1 MYNKNKNIIDIEDNN
16 MLSLNE
22 KLYQILESI
31 STTGV
36 PTCRDATRLFTLVDH
51 LIFHKCIVKINES
64 DSQQAKYRLT
74 DKGEKMLKN
83 LKK

>member
-1 MYNKNKNIIDIEDNN
+1 MYNKNKNIIDKEDNN
-16 MLSLNE
+16 MLPLNE

-31 STTGV
+31 SKIGV
-36 PTCRDATRLFTLVDH
+36 PTCEKTSRLFILLDH

-64 DSQQAKYRLT
+64 DSQQVKYRLT
-74 DKGEKMLKN
+74 DKGERMMKS